1 MTILVSGAAGFI
13 GNHLCRT
20 LIQSGENVV
29 GIDNL

>member
-20 LIQSGENVV
+20 LIQSGN
-29 GIDNL
+29 IHLIILS